1 MDSLEPMQVDD
12 PEVDPGPPSDFTVD
26 SPTFDL
32 DTYASSYTGLA
43 KIKRLTFVA
52 RHCPSLRVDAL
63 KLALEAVEQTHCTS
77 MFIDIRQRLQMAS
90 GDSKFSPDQ
99 EDAIA
104 FVTTTSRKAAIT
116 LERLDSDLKNYRSNS
131 IKESIRYVVWI
142 CKMIA

>member
-32 DTYASSYTGLA
+32 DTYSSSYTGLA

-63 KLALEAVEQTHCTS
+63 K
-77 MFIDIRQRLQMAS
+77 
-90 GDSKFSPDQ
+90 
-99 EDAIA
+99 
-104 FVTTTSRKAAIT
+104 
-116 LERLDSDLKNYRSNS
+116 
-131 IKESIRYVVWI
+131 
-142 CKMIA
+142 